1 MRETKICTSHPS
13 QFLFTVL
20 APYPQIAPSSIP
32 LPCLVYVLP
41 SLLFVSS
48 RPLSPLVPTLRPTC
62 PPLTSSLYTQLGLEI
77 RIHELN
83 VFKVIIFTLNEPKFS
98 SFSCIKN
105 QELPSTCLPNCP
117 LVAFVAW
124 LRDVPEISYPDLAI
138 IHTPS

>member
-32 LPCLVYVLP
+32 LPCLVYVFP

-62 PPLTSSLYTQLGLEI
+62 PPLTSSLYTQLSLEI
-77 RIHELN
+77 RIHGLN
-83 VFKVIIFTLNEPKFS
+83 VFKLVIFTLNELSNFPL
-98 SFSCIKN
+98 SFALK
-105 QELPSTCLPNCP
+105 TKNCP
-117 LVAFVAW
+117 RLVCPIASSLPLLLGCVMS
-124 LRDVPEISYPDLAI
+124 LRLL
-138 IHTPS
+138 TPIWQ